1 MAKKPLLVSTD
12 CLQTMTDEDF
22 FGDKSPGEWLR
33 GIRKELGCTQAELG
47 KVLGYTRFEILR
59 FETEKHP
66 IPKSV
71 KTCVLL
77 MRMMYHSEDLSKKIF
92 VSPSRIHDALIQEAT
107 AKRPRIRSD

>member
-22 FGDKSPGEWLR
+22 FGEKSPGEWLR
-33 GIRKELGCTQAELG
+33 GIRKELGFTQEELG
-47 KVLGYTRFEILR
+47 EVLGYTRFEVLR

-77 MRMMYHSEDLSKKIF
+77 MKMLYHSDELDKRIF
-92 VSPSRIHDALIQEAT
+92 VSPPRIHDALIQEAT
-107 AKRPRIRSD
+107 ARTPRIRID